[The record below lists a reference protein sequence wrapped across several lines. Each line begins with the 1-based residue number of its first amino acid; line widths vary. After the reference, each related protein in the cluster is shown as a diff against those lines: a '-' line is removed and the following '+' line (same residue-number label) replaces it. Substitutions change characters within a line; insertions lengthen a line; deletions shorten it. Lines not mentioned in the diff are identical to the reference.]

1 MTIDEI
7 HEIGEKYGID
17 IDGNLYLMYKHYPL
31 CRIKDCPNDNDQYA
45 LYFPFLS
52 NGNPAIIS
60 DPIEAENK
68 FRYLILQ
75 IKKIEEQM
83 KLNDIKKDFE

>member
-1 MTIDEI
+1 MTIDEL
-7 HEIGEKYGID
+7 HEISEKYGID
-17 IDGNLYLMYKHYPL
+17 IDGCLYLTYKNYPL
-31 CRIKDCPNDNDQYA
+31 CRIKDYSNDQVS
-45 LYFPFLS
+45 LYFPFLD
-52 NGNPAIIS
+52 NGKQVIIS

>member
-7 HEIGEKYGID
+7 HEICEKYGIND
-17 IDGNLYLMYKHYPL
+17 IDGNLYLMYKNYPL
-31 CRIKDCPNDNDQYA
+31 CRIKDCSNDQVT
-45 LYFPFLS
+45 LYFPFLD
-52 NGNPAIIS
+52 NGNQANIS

-75 IKKIEEQM
+75 IKKIEEQI